1 MTTNTPS
8 ALRMIFLFLIHPA
21 ILHRD
26 PEIIL
31 IVLFQVFY
39 AHIIGLGVFSLSDLH
54 HPFQKIAVQ
63 AAKRLLKPVFK
74 GLFPQE
80 QKQKRDDHNS
90 RGGNNHDFLFHFRP
104 SFASP

>member
-1 MTTNTPS
+1 M
-8 ALRMIFLFLIHPA
+8 L
-21 ILHRD
+21 
-26 PEIIL
+26 
-31 IVLFQVFY
+31 QVFY

-80 QKQKRDDHNS
+80 QKQNDHNS
-90 RGGNNHDFLFHFRP
+90 RGGNNHDFLFHFRLPFFTLMYVKP
-104 SFASP
+104 SGFIHNKPQLS